1 MGGEGRWMGGGVT
14 VDWWRSA
21 VDGWRSDSGWVE
33 EWQWMV
39 GGVIVNGWRSD
50 DGWVE
55 E

>member
-1 MGGEGRWMGGGVT
+1 M
-14 VDWWRSA
+14 S

-33 EWQWMV
+33 EWQWMG
-39 GGVIVNGWRSD
+39 GGVIVDGWRSD